1 VRVQVTRRGGIAGIA
16 LGATIDTAELPPDD
30 AARAESAL
38 RDLPWGRPPPEP
50 GLPDRFRYE
59 LTIAEEGDD
68 RSTVLGEHELP
79 AGLRPLL
86 DLLAQRGEIR
96 PASS

>member
-1 VRVQVTRRGGIAGIA
+1 VRVQVTRRGGVAGIA
-16 LGATIDTAELPPDD
+16 LRATIDTAELPNDD

-38 RDLPWGRPPPEP
+38 RDLPWGHPPSQP

-59 LTIAEEGDD
+59 LAIAEEGDD
-68 RSTVLGEHELP
+68 RLIVLGEHELP
-79 AGLRPLL
+79 AALRPLL

>member
-1 VRVQVTRRGGIAGIA
+1 MRVQVTRRGGVAGIS
-16 LGATIDTAELPPDD
+16 LQTTIDTAELPSAD
-30 AARAESAL
+30 AARVESAL
-38 RDLPWGRPPPEP
+38 RSLPWGRPSPKP

-59 LTIAEEGDD
+59 LAIAEEGDD

-79 AGLRPLL
+79 AALRPLL
-86 DLLAQRGEIR
+86 DLLTQRGEIR